1 MTGEVDGSKK
11 KQALHMLCDESIF
24 TGTASKEK
32 VAANLQRLAN
42 GDFLSALNS
51 GALQPVCVSC
61 RINTDYLINR
71 VSGAAD
77 G

>member
-1 MTGEVDGSKK
+1 
-11 KQALHMLCDESIF
+11 MLCDESIF

-51 GALQPVCVSC
+51 GALQPVCHAGLTLITSLSGFRVVSG
-61 RINTDYLINR
+61 
-71 VSGAAD
+71 GAAD